1 MKKTKNKK
9 SSSMKHMVPDGF
21 WSQVGSMLL
30 LVLSLIIILS
40 LAGVRGSFTD
50 AIVDGL
56 YYVIGNSVYVLPV
69 VLIWISIKR
78 FTSKEGRIPYSVIIN
93 CIILVVM
100 ISILFNGFIA
110 GGGGAIGS
118 YLGSLM
124 AGLISGPGS
133 LLLAFAVSTINV
145 LFILSISPR
154 ELYEKTMLSYQDAKE
169 HKNSTIKLNDID
181 EKSPPSKKG
190 SISLKNLFA
199 KKKQSADGVEVES
212 KIASSKKVDGLRVTS
227 AGSQDEEPVK
237 NTSSKVESAL
247 TINKNED
254 SWMSPEPALLDN
266 KQFKPDA
273 GDIKKNAQ
281 IIKET
286 LADFKVDVEMEE
298 ANIGPRVT
306 QFTLKPPSGVRLQKI
321 TALDTNIALNLA
333 AESIRIEAPIPGKKA
348 VGIEVP
354 NKKSAIVT
362 LRGIIE
368 SNQWKH
374 DDSKLSFA
382 IGKDISGKSIIGQLD
397 AMPHLLIAG
406 QTGSGK
412 SIMINTFLLSLLY
425 KNSPSELKLILVDP
439 KRVEL
444 SPYNHIPHL
453 LTQVITDP
461 DKCLSALKWAVD
473 EMERRYEL
481 LAEKGKREI
490 KSFNNSNAE
499 EKLPYIV
506 IVIDELADLM
516 MVAARDVESLIVRI
530 AQKARAVGIHL
541 VLATQRPS
549 VDVIT
554 GLIKANIPARIA
566 FTVASQIDSRT
577 IIDQTGAEKLLG
589 KGDLLFTTPQITKP
603 QRIQGAFVSEDEVNA
618 VVNFV
623 KSQAAP
629 NYDEEVVKQ
638 QVSIGSNGG
647 VVMDFDGSSGDEDLY
662 KDSVKVVVDAGKASA
677 SLLQRRLRIGYSRA
691 SRMIDVLEERG
702 IIGPA
707 DGARPREVL
716 INSIDS
722 ESGSEYQ
729 L

>member
-56 YYVIGNSVYVLPV
+56 YYVIGNSVYILPV

-100 ISILFNGFIA
+100 ISILFNGFITD
-110 GGGGAIGS
+110 GGGILGS
-118 YLGSLM
+118 YLGNLM

-133 LLLAFAVSTINV
+133 LLLALAVSAINI

-154 ELYEKTMLSYQDAKE
+154 ELYEKTMFSYQDAKE

-181 EKSPPSKKG
+181 EKSSPSKIR
-190 SISLKNLFA
+190 SVSLKNLFA
-199 KKKQSADGVEVES
+199 KKQQSTDGAETES
-212 KIASSKKVDGLRVTS
+212 KAASSKKVDGLRVTS

-237 NTSSKVESAL
+237 STASKAESAL

-254 SWMSPEPALLDN
+254 SWMTPEPALLDN

-321 TALDTNIALNLA
+321 TALDTNLALNLA

-368 SNQWKH
+368 SSQWKH

-412 SIMINTFLLSLLY
+412 SIMINTILLSLLY
-425 KNSPSELKLILVDP
+425 KNSPSDLKLILVDP

-490 KSFNNSNAE
+490 KSFNDSNAE

-530 AQKARAVGIHL
+530 AQKARAIGIHL
-541 VLATQRPS
+541 VLAIQRPS

-629 NYDEEVVKQ
+629 NYDEGVVKQ

-702 IIGPA
+702 VIGPA

-716 INSIDS
+716 ISSID
-722 ESGSEYQ
+722 ESSDSGDI
-729 L
+729 

>member
-56 YYVIGNSVYVLPV
+56 YYVIGNSVYILPV

-78 FTSKEGRIPYSVIIN
+78 FTSKEGKIPYSVIIN

-100 ISILFNGFIA
+100 ISILFNGFITD
-110 GGGGAIGS
+110 GGGAIGS

-212 KIASSKKVDGLRVTS
+212 KITSSKKVDGLRVTS
-227 AGSQDEEPVK
+227 AGSEDEDPVK

-321 TALDTNIALNLA
+321 TALDTNLALNLA

-362 LRGIIE
+362 LRGIVE

-425 KNSPSELKLILVDP
+425 KNSPSDLKLILVDP

-554 GLIKANIPARIA
+554 GLIKANIPARVA

-589 KGDLLFTTPQITKP
+589 KGDLLFTTPQIIKP

-638 QVSIGSNGG
+638 QVNIGSNGG

-716 INSIDS
+716 ISSID
-722 ESGSEYQ
+722 ESSDFVDI
-729 L
+729 

>member
-56 YYVIGNSVYVLPV
+56 YYVIGNSVYILPA
-69 VLIWISIKR
+69 VLIWIAIKR

-100 ISILFNGFIA
+100 ISILFNGFITD
-110 GGGGAIGS
+110 GGGILGS
-118 YLGSLM
+118 YLGNMM

-133 LLLAFAVSTINV
+133 LLLALAVSAINI

-154 ELYEKTMLSYQDAKE
+154 ELYEKTMFSYQDAKE

-181 EKSPPSKKG
+181 EKSSPSKIR
-190 SISLKNLFA
+190 SVSLKNLFA
-199 KKKQSADGVEVES
+199 KKQQSTDGADSES
-212 KIASSKKVDGLRVTS
+212 RAASSKKVDGLRVTS

-237 NTSSKVESAL
+237 STVSKAESAL

-254 SWMSPEPALLDN
+254 SWMIPEPALLDN

-321 TALDTNIALNLA
+321 TALDTNLALNLA

-368 SNQWKH
+368 SSQWKH

-425 KNSPSELKLILVDP
+425 KNSPSDLKLILVDP

-490 KSFNNSNAE
+490 KSFNDSNAE

-530 AQKARAVGIHL
+530 AQKARAIGIHL

-629 NYDEEVVKQ
+629 NYDEDVVKQ
-638 QVSIGSNGG
+638 QVNIGSNGG

-702 IIGPA
+702 VIGPA

-716 INSIDS
+716 ISSID
-722 ESGSEYQ
+722 ESSDSGDI
-729 L
+729 

>member
-1 MKKTKNKK
+1 M
-9 SSSMKHMVPDGF
+9 
-21 WSQVGSMLL
+21 
-30 LVLSLIIILS
+30 
-40 LAGVRGSFTD
+40 
-50 AIVDGL
+50 
-56 YYVIGNSVYVLPV
+56 
-69 VLIWISIKR
+69 
-78 FTSKEGRIPYSVIIN
+78 
-93 CIILVVM
+93 
-100 ISILFNGFIA
+100 
-110 GGGGAIGS
+110 
-118 YLGSLM
+118 
-124 AGLISGPGS
+124 
-133 LLLAFAVSTINV
+133 
-145 LFILSISPR
+145 
-154 ELYEKTMLSYQDAKE
+154 
-169 HKNSTIKLNDID
+169 
-181 EKSPPSKKG
+181 
-190 SISLKNLFA
+190 
-199 KKKQSADGVEVES
+199 
-212 KIASSKKVDGLRVTS
+212 
-227 AGSQDEEPVK
+227 
-237 NTSSKVESAL
+237 
-247 TINKNED
+247 
-254 SWMSPEPALLDN
+254 LDN

-321 TALDTNIALNLA
+321 TALDTNLALNLA

-368 SNQWKH
+368 SSQWKH

-425 KNSPSELKLILVDP
+425 KNSPSDLKLILVDP

-490 KSFNNSNAE
+490 KSFNDSNAE

-530 AQKARAVGIHL
+530 AQKARAIGIHL

-629 NYDEEVVKQ
+629 NYDEDVVKQ

-702 IIGPA
+702 VIGPA

-716 INSIDS
+716 ISSID
-722 ESGSEYQ
+722 ESSDSGDI
-729 L
+729 

>member
-56 YYVIGNSVYVLPV
+56 YSIIGNSVYILPV
-69 VLIWISIKR
+69 VLIWTSIKR

-100 ISILFNGFIA
+100 ISILFNGFITD
-110 GGGGAIGS
+110 GGGAIGS
-118 YLGSLM
+118 YLGNLM

-212 KIASSKKVDGLRVTS
+212 KITSSKKVDGLRVTS
-227 AGSQDEEPVK
+227 AGSEDEDPVK

-321 TALDTNIALNLA
+321 TALDTNLALNLA

-362 LRGIIE
+362 LRGIVE

-425 KNSPSELKLILVDP
+425 KNSPSDLKLILVDP

-554 GLIKANIPARIA
+554 GLIKANIPARVA

-589 KGDLLFTTPQITKP
+589 KGDLLFTTPQIIKP

-638 QVSIGSNGG
+638 QVNIGSNGG

-716 INSIDS
+716 ISSID
-722 ESGSEYQ
+722 ESSDFVDI
-729 L
+729 

>member
-1 MKKTKNKK
+1 
-9 SSSMKHMVPDGF
+9 MKHMVPDGF

-56 YYVIGNSVYVLPV
+56 YSIIGNSVYILPV

-100 ISILFNGFIA
+100 ISILFNGFITD
-110 GGGGAIGS
+110 GGGILGS
-118 YLGSLM
+118 YLGNLM

-133 LLLAFAVSTINV
+133 LLLALAVSAINI

-154 ELYEKTMLSYQDAKE
+154 ELYEKTMFSYQDAKE

-181 EKSPPSKKG
+181 EKSSPSK
-190 SISLKNLFA
+190 IRNVSLKNLFA
-199 KKKQSADGVEVES
+199 KKQQSTDGADTES
-212 KIASSKKVDGLRVTS
+212 KAASSKKVDGLRVTS

-237 NTSSKVESAL
+237 STASKAESAL

-254 SWMSPEPALLDN
+254 SWMTPEPALLDN

-321 TALDTNIALNLA
+321 TALDTNLALNLA

-368 SNQWKH
+368 SSQWKH

-425 KNSPSELKLILVDP
+425 KNSPSDLKLILVDP

-490 KSFNNSNAE
+490 KSFNDSNAE

-530 AQKARAVGIHL
+530 AQKARAIGIHL

-629 NYDEEVVKQ
+629 NYDEDVVKQ

-691 SRMIDVLEERG
+691 SRTIDVLEERG
-702 IIGPA
+702 VIGPA

-716 INSIDS
+716 ISSID
-722 ESGSEYQ
+722 ESSDSGDI
-729 L
+729 

>member
-1 MKKTKNKK
+1 
-9 SSSMKHMVPDGF
+9 MKHMVPDGF

-56 YYVIGNSVYVLPV
+56 YYVIGNSVYILPA
-69 VLIWISIKR
+69 VLIWIAIKR

-100 ISILFNGFIA
+100 ISILFNGFITD
-110 GGGGAIGS
+110 GGGILGS
-118 YLGSLM
+118 YLGNMM

-133 LLLAFAVSTINV
+133 LLLALAVSAINI

-154 ELYEKTMLSYQDAKE
+154 ELYEKTMFSYQDAKE

-181 EKSPPSKKG
+181 EKSSPSKIR
-190 SISLKNLFA
+190 SVSLKNLFA
-199 KKKQSADGVEVES
+199 KKQQSTDGADSES
-212 KIASSKKVDGLRVTS
+212 RAASSKKVDGLRVTS

-237 NTSSKVESAL
+237 STVSKAESAL

-254 SWMSPEPALLDN
+254 SWMIPEPALLDN

-321 TALDTNIALNLA
+321 TALDTNLALNLA

-368 SNQWKH
+368 SSQWKH

-425 KNSPSELKLILVDP
+425 KNSPSDLKLILVDP

-490 KSFNNSNAE
+490 KSFNDSNAE

-530 AQKARAVGIHL
+530 AQKARAIGIHL

-629 NYDEEVVKQ
+629 NYDEDVVKQ
-638 QVSIGSNGG
+638 QVNIGSNGG

-702 IIGPA
+702 VIGPA

-716 INSIDS
+716 ISSID
-722 ESGSEYQ
+722 ESSDSGDI
-729 L
+729 

>member
-56 YYVIGNSVYVLPV
+56 YYVIGNSVYILPV

-100 ISILFNGFIA
+100 ISILFNGFITD
-110 GGGGAIGS
+110 GGGIIGS
-118 YLGSLM
+118 YLGNLM

-133 LLLAFAVSTINV
+133 LLLALAVSAINI

-154 ELYEKTMLSYQDAKE
+154 ELYEKTMFSYQDAKE

-181 EKSPPSKKG
+181 EKSSPSKIR
-190 SISLKNLFA
+190 SVSLKNLFA
-199 KKKQSADGVEVES
+199 KKQQSTDGAETES
-212 KIASSKKVDGLRVTS
+212 KAASSKKVDGLRVTS

-237 NTSSKVESAL
+237 STASKAESAL

-254 SWMSPEPALLDN
+254 SWMTPEPALLDN

-321 TALDTNIALNLA
+321 TALDTNLALNLA

-368 SNQWKH
+368 SSQWKH

-425 KNSPSELKLILVDP
+425 KNSPSDLKLILVDP

-490 KSFNNSNAE
+490 KSFNDSNAE

-530 AQKARAVGIHL
+530 AQKARAIGIHL

-629 NYDEEVVKQ
+629 NYDEDVVKQ

-702 IIGPA
+702 VIGPA

-716 INSIDS
+716 ISSID
-722 ESGSEYQ
+722 ESSDSGDI
-729 L
+729 

>member
-40 LAGVRGSFTD
+40 LAGVRGSFTY

-56 YYVIGNSVYVLPV
+56 YYVIGNSVYILPA

-100 ISILFNGFIA
+100 ISILFNGFITD
-110 GGGGAIGS
+110 GGGIIGS
-118 YLGSLM
+118 YLGNLM

-133 LLLAFAVSTINV
+133 LLLALAVSAINI

-154 ELYEKTMLSYQDAKE
+154 ELYEKTMFSYQDAKE

-181 EKSPPSKKG
+181 EKSSPSKIR
-190 SISLKNLFA
+190 SVSLKNLFA
-199 KKKQSADGVEVES
+199 KKQQSTDGAETES
-212 KIASSKKVDGLRVTS
+212 KSASSKKVDGLRVTS

-237 NTSSKVESAL
+237 STASKSESAL

-254 SWMSPEPALLDN
+254 SWMTPEPALLDN

-321 TALDTNIALNLA
+321 TALDTNLALNLA

-368 SNQWKH
+368 SSQWKH

-425 KNSPSELKLILVDP
+425 KNSPSDLKLILVDP

-490 KSFNNSNAE
+490 KSFNDSNAE

-530 AQKARAVGIHL
+530 AQKARAIGIHL

-629 NYDEEVVKQ
+629 NYDEDVVKQ

-702 IIGPA
+702 VIGPA

-716 INSIDS
+716 ISSID
-722 ESGSEYQ
+722 ESSDSGDI
-729 L
+729 

>member
-1 MKKTKNKK
+1 
-9 SSSMKHMVPDGF
+9 MVPDGF

-110 GGGGAIGS
+110 DGGGAIGS

-190 SISLKNLFA
+190 SISLKNIFA
-199 KKKQSADGVEVES
+199 KKKQSADGIEVES
-212 KIASSKKVDGLRVTS
+212 KITSSKKVDGLRVTS
-227 AGSQDEEPVK
+227 AGSEDEDPVK

-321 TALDTNIALNLA
+321 TALDTNLALNLA

-716 INSIDS
+716 ISSID
-722 ESGSEYQ
+722 ESSDFVDI
-729 L
+729 

>member
-1 MKKTKNKK
+1 
-9 SSSMKHMVPDGF
+9 MKHMVPDGF

-110 GGGGAIGS
+110 DGGGAIGS

-190 SISLKNLFA
+190 SISLKNIFA
-199 KKKQSADGVEVES
+199 KKKQSADGIEVES
-212 KIASSKKVDGLRVTS
+212 KITSSKKVDGLRVTS
-227 AGSQDEEPVK
+227 AGSEDEDPVK

-321 TALDTNIALNLA
+321 TALDTNLALNLA

-716 INSIDS
+716 ISSID
-722 ESGSEYQ
+722 ESSDFVDI
-729 L
+729 

>member
-56 YYVIGNSVYVLPV
+56 YYVIGNSVYILPA
-69 VLIWISIKR
+69 VLIWIAIKR

-100 ISILFNGFIA
+100 ISILFNGFITD
-110 GGGGAIGS
+110 GGGILGS
-118 YLGSLM
+118 YLGNMM

-133 LLLAFAVSTINV
+133 LLLALAVSAINI

-154 ELYEKTMLSYQDAKE
+154 ELYEKTMFSYQDAKE

-181 EKSPPSKKG
+181 EKSSPSKIR
-190 SISLKNLFA
+190 SVSLKNLFA
-199 KKKQSADGVEVES
+199 KKQQSTDGADSES
-212 KIASSKKVDGLRVTS
+212 RAASSKKVDGLRVTS

-237 NTSSKVESAL
+237 STVSKSESAL

-254 SWMSPEPALLDN
+254 SWMTPEPALLDN

-321 TALDTNIALNLA
+321 TALDTNLALNLA

-354 NKKSAIVT
+354 NKRSAIVT

-368 SNQWKH
+368 SSQWKH

-425 KNSPSELKLILVDP
+425 KNSPSDLKLILVDP

-490 KSFNNSNAE
+490 KSFNDSNAE

-530 AQKARAVGIHL
+530 AQKARAIGIHL

-629 NYDEEVVKQ
+629 NYDEDVVKQ
-638 QVSIGSNGG
+638 QVNIGSNGG

-702 IIGPA
+702 VIGPA

-716 INSIDS
+716 ISSID
-722 ESGSEYQ
+722 ESSDSGNN
-729 L
+729 

>member
-56 YYVIGNSVYVLPV
+56 YYVIGNSVYILPV

-100 ISILFNGFIA
+100 ISILFNGFITD
-110 GGGGAIGS
+110 GGGIIGS
-118 YLGSLM
+118 YLGNLM

-133 LLLAFAVSTINV
+133 LLLALAVSAINI

-154 ELYEKTMLSYQDAKE
+154 ELYEKTMFSYQDAKE

-181 EKSPPSKKG
+181 EKSSPSKIR
-190 SISLKNLFA
+190 SVSLKNLFA
-199 KKKQSADGVEVES
+199 KKQQSTDGAETES
-212 KIASSKKVDGLRVTS
+212 KAASSKKVDGLRVTS

-237 NTSSKVESAL
+237 STASKAESAL

-254 SWMSPEPALLDN
+254 SWMTPEPALLDN

-321 TALDTNIALNLA
+321 TALDTNLALNLA

-368 SNQWKH
+368 SSQWKH

-425 KNSPSELKLILVDP
+425 KNSPSDLKLILVDP

-490 KSFNNSNAE
+490 KSFNDSNAE

-530 AQKARAVGIHL
+530 AQKARAIGIHL

-603 QRIQGAFVSEDEVNA
+603 QRIQGAFVSENEVNA

-629 NYDEEVVKQ
+629 NYDEDVVKQ

-702 IIGPA
+702 VIGPA

-716 INSIDS
+716 ISSID
-722 ESGSEYQ
+722 ESSDSGDI
-729 L
+729 

>member
-56 YYVIGNSVYVLPV
+56 YYVIGNSVYILPV

-100 ISILFNGFIA
+100 ISILFNGFITD
-110 GGGGAIGS
+110 GGGIIGS
-118 YLGSLM
+118 YLGNLM

-133 LLLAFAVSTINV
+133 LLLALAVSAINI

-154 ELYEKTMLSYQDAKE
+154 ELYEKTMFSYQDAKE

-181 EKSPPSKKG
+181 EKSSPSKIR
-190 SISLKNLFA
+190 SVSLKNLFA
-199 KKKQSADGVEVES
+199 KKQQSSDGTETES
-212 KIASSKKVDGLRVTS
+212 KTASSKKVDGLRVTS

-237 NTSSKVESAL
+237 STASKAESAL

-254 SWMSPEPALLDN
+254 SWMTPEPALLDN

-321 TALDTNIALNLA
+321 TALDTNLALNLA

-368 SNQWKH
+368 SSQWKH

-425 KNSPSELKLILVDP
+425 KNSPSDLKLILVDP

-490 KSFNNSNAE
+490 KSFNDSNAE

-530 AQKARAVGIHL
+530 AQKARAIGIHL

-629 NYDEEVVKQ
+629 NYDEDVVKQ

-702 IIGPA
+702 VIGPA

-716 INSIDS
+716 ISSID
-722 ESGSEYQ
+722 ESSDSGDI
-729 L
+729 

>member
-110 GGGGAIGS
+110 DGGGAIGS

-190 SISLKNLFA
+190 SISLKNIFA
-199 KKKQSADGVEVES
+199 KKKQSADGIEVES
-212 KIASSKKVDGLRVTS
+212 KITSSKKVDGLRVTS
-227 AGSQDEEPVK
+227 AGSEDEDPVK

-321 TALDTNIALNLA
+321 TALDTNLALNLA

-716 INSIDS
+716 ISSID
-722 ESGSEYQ
+722 ESSDFVDI
-729 L
+729 

>member
-56 YYVIGNSVYVLPV
+56 YSIIGNSVYILPV

-100 ISILFNGFIA
+100 ISILFNGFITD
-110 GGGGAIGS
+110 GGGILGS
-118 YLGSLM
+118 YLGNLM

-133 LLLAFAVSTINV
+133 LLLALAVSAINI

-154 ELYEKTMLSYQDAKE
+154 ELYEKTMFSYQDAKE

-181 EKSPPSKKG
+181 EKSSPSKIR
-190 SISLKNLFA
+190 SVSLKNLFA
-199 KKKQSADGVEVES
+199 KKQKSTDGDETES
-212 KIASSKKVDGLRVTS
+212 KAASSKKVDGLRVTS
-227 AGSQDEEPVK
+227 AGSQDEEPIK
-237 NTSSKVESAL
+237 STASKAESAL

-254 SWMSPEPALLDN
+254 SWMTPEPALLDN

-321 TALDTNIALNLA
+321 TALDTNLALNLA

-368 SNQWKH
+368 SSQWKH

-425 KNSPSELKLILVDP
+425 KNSPSDLKLILVDP

-490 KSFNNSNAE
+490 KSFNDSNAE

-530 AQKARAVGIHL
+530 AQKARAIGIHL

-629 NYDEEVVKQ
+629 NYDEDVVKQ

-702 IIGPA
+702 VIGPA

-716 INSIDS
+716 ISSID
-722 ESGSEYQ
+722 ESSDSGDI
-729 L
+729 

>member
-56 YYVIGNSVYVLPV
+56 YYVIGNSVYILPV

-100 ISILFNGFIA
+100 ISILFNGFITD
-110 GGGGAIGS
+110 GGGILGS
-118 YLGSLM
+118 YLGNLM

-133 LLLAFAVSTINV
+133 LLLALAVSAINI

-154 ELYEKTMLSYQDAKE
+154 ELYEKTMFSYQDAKE

-181 EKSPPSKKG
+181 EKSSPSKIR
-190 SISLKNLFA
+190 SVSLKNLFA
-199 KKKQSADGVEVES
+199 KKQQSTDGDETES
-212 KIASSKKVDGLRVTS
+212 KAASSKKVDGLRVTS

-237 NTSSKVESAL
+237 STASKAESAL

-254 SWMSPEPALLDN
+254 SWMTPEPVLLDN

-321 TALDTNIALNLA
+321 TALDTNLALNLA

-368 SNQWKH
+368 SSQWKH

-425 KNSPSELKLILVDP
+425 KNSPSDLKLILVDP

-490 KSFNNSNAE
+490 KSFNDSNAE

-530 AQKARAVGIHL
+530 AQKARAIGIHL

-629 NYDEEVVKQ
+629 NYDEDVVKQ

-702 IIGPA
+702 VIGPA

-716 INSIDS
+716 ISSID
-722 ESGSEYQ
+722 ESSDSGYI
-729 L
+729 

>member
-56 YYVIGNSVYVLPV
+56 YYVIGNSVYILPV

-100 ISILFNGFIA
+100 ISILFNGFITD
-110 GGGGAIGS
+110 GGGIIGS
-118 YLGSLM
+118 YLGNLM

-133 LLLAFAVSTINV
+133 LLLALAVSAINI

-154 ELYEKTMLSYQDAKE
+154 ELYEKTMFSYQDAKE

-181 EKSPPSKKG
+181 EKSSPSKIR
-190 SISLKNLFA
+190 SVSLKNLFA
-199 KKKQSADGVEVES
+199 KKQQSTDGAETES
-212 KIASSKKVDGLRVTS
+212 KAASSKKVDGLRVIS

-237 NTSSKVESAL
+237 STASKAESAL

-254 SWMSPEPALLDN
+254 SWMTPEPALLDN

-321 TALDTNIALNLA
+321 TALDTNLALNLA

-368 SNQWKH
+368 SSQWKH

-425 KNSPSELKLILVDP
+425 KNSPSDLKLILVDP

-490 KSFNNSNAE
+490 KSFNDSNAE

-530 AQKARAVGIHL
+530 AQKARAIGIHL

-554 GLIKANIPARIA
+554 GLIKANIPARVA

-629 NYDEEVVKQ
+629 NYDEDVVKQ

-716 INSIDS
+716 ISSID
-722 ESGSEYQ
+722 ESSDSGNN
-729 L
+729 

>member
-50 AIVDGL
+50 AIVNGL
-56 YYVIGNSVYVLPV
+56 YYVIGNSVYILPV

-100 ISILFNGFIA
+100 ISILFNGFITD
-110 GGGGAIGS
+110 GGGILGS
-118 YLGSLM
+118 YLGNLM

-133 LLLAFAVSTINV
+133 LLLALAVSAINI

-154 ELYEKTMLSYQDAKE
+154 ELYEKTMFSYQDAKE

-181 EKSPPSKKG
+181 EKSSPSKIR
-190 SISLKNLFA
+190 SVSLKNLFA
-199 KKKQSADGVEVES
+199 KKQKSTDGDETES
-212 KIASSKKVDGLRVTS
+212 KAASSKKVDGLRVTS
-227 AGSQDEEPVK
+227 AGSQDEEPIK
-237 NTSSKVESAL
+237 STASKAESAL

-254 SWMSPEPALLDN
+254 SWMTPEPALLDN

-321 TALDTNIALNLA
+321 TALDTNLALNLA

-368 SNQWKH
+368 SSQWKH

-425 KNSPSELKLILVDP
+425 KNSPSDLKLILVDP

-490 KSFNNSNAE
+490 KSFNDSNAE

-530 AQKARAVGIHL
+530 AQKARAIGIHL
-541 VLATQRPS
+541 VLATQRPN

-629 NYDEEVVKQ
+629 NYDEDVVKQ

-702 IIGPA
+702 VIGPA

-716 INSIDS
+716 ISSID
-722 ESGSEYQ
+722 ESSDSGDI
-729 L
+729 

>member
-1 MKKTKNKK
+1 MKKIKNKK
-9 SSSMKHMVPDGF
+9 TSSIKHMLPDGF
-21 WSQVGSMLL
+21 WSQVGSLSL
-30 LVLSLIIILS
+30 LVLSIIIILS
-40 LAGVRGSFTD
+40 LMGIRGTFTEVIISTLMG
-50 AIVDGL
+50 IV
-56 YYVIGNSVYVLPV
+56 GNSVYILPII
-69 VLIWISIKR
+69 LIWISIKR
-78 FTSKEGRIPYSVIIN
+78 FTSREGKVPYSVVIN

-100 ISILFNGFIA
+100 TSIIFNSLISK
-110 GGGGAIGS
+110 GGGSVGE
-118 YLGSLM
+118 YLGNLM
-124 AGLISGPGS
+124 ASLISEPGA
-133 LLLAFAVSTINV
+133 LLLATVTSLINI

-154 ELYEKTMLSYQDAKE
+154 ELYEKLTIKYQDINNQ
-169 HKNSTIKLNDID
+169 KNNTIKLNDID
-181 EKSPPSKKG
+181 ETSTYPKVRTTRF
-190 SISLKNLFA
+190 KNIFA
-199 KKKQSADGVEVES
+199 KKQNSSEDINSDDVTKL
-212 KIASSKKVDGLRVTS
+212 SKKIDSLKVYSSDT
-227 AGSQDEEPVK
+227 QDEETLRPG
-237 NTSSKVESAL
+237 
-247 TINKNED
+247 IKNEVVLTYNKGD
-254 SWMSPEPALLDN
+254 DTWINPEPALLDN

-321 TALDTNIALNLA
+321 TALDTNLALNLA

-368 SNQWKH
+368 SSQWKH
-374 DDSKLSFA
+374 NNSKLSFA
-382 IGKDISGKSIIGQLD
+382 IGKDISGKSIIGELD

-425 KNSPSELKLILVDP
+425 KNSPSDLKLVLVDP

-490 KSFNNSNAE
+490 KSFNESNSE

-589 KGDLLFTTPQITKP
+589 KGDLLFTTPQIVKP
-603 QRIQGAFVSEDEVNA
+603 QRIQGAFVSEQEVNA

-623 KSQAAP
+623 KSQATP
-629 NYDEEVVKQ
+629 NYDEDVIKQ
-638 QVSIGSNGG
+638 QVSIGNSGA

-662 KDSVKVVVDAGKASA
+662 KDSVKVVIDAGKASA

-691 SRMIDVLEERG
+691 SRMIDILEERG
-702 IIGPA
+702 VIGPA

-716 INSIDS
+716 ISSIDEPDS
-722 ESGSEYQ
+722 IQ
-729 L
+729 K

>member
-1 MKKTKNKK
+1 MGKLKNKK
-9 SSSMKHMVPDGF
+9 STTSIRHIVPEGF
-21 WSQVGSMLL
+21 WSQVFSVAILIVALIILIGLL
-30 LVLSLIIILS
+30 GIKGWLTSNVIEIIQYFIGISIYIFPIVLIGLSL
-40 LAGVRGSFTD
+40 
-50 AIVDGL
+50 
-56 YYVIGNSVYVLPV
+56 
-69 VLIWISIKR
+69 KR
-78 FTSKEGRIPYSVIIN
+78 LFSKEGKLPISVIVNSLIFTAMLSA
-93 CIILVVM
+93 IV
-100 ISILFNGFIA
+100 SILSYGRGGVVGDFISGYMVSMLGSVGSTMIFTLTGAINLMFIFSKTPRDVYGYFKSNITIPPADEEQSKTIKFSESGDERINTMGRPRLKLKSILA
-110 GGGGAIGS
+110 GKNNSGHFDGIQKPKTELKVQGNEDQPIMSPVSGGA
-118 YLGSLM
+118 
-124 AGLISGPGS
+124 
-133 LLLAFAVSTINV
+133 
-145 LFILSISPR
+145 
-154 ELYEKTMLSYQDAKE
+154 
-169 HKNSTIKLNDID
+169 
-181 EKSPPSKKG
+181 KK
-190 SISLKNLFA
+190 
-199 KKKQSADGVEVES
+199 
-212 KIASSKKVDGLRVTS
+212 
-227 AGSQDEEPVK
+227 
-237 NTSSKVESAL
+237 AL
-247 TINKNED
+247 TINGQAN
-254 SWMSPEPALLDN
+254 WLLPESELLES
-266 KQFKPDA
+266 KTFKPDA

-281 IIKET
+281 IIKDT

-354 NKKSAIVT
+354 NRKSAIVT
-362 LRGIIE
+362 LRSVIE
-368 SNQWKH
+368 SKIWLES
-374 DDSKLSFA
+374 DSALSFA
-382 IGKDISGKSIIGQLD
+382 IGKDISGIPMVGELD
-397 AMPHLLIAG
+397 VMPHLLIAG

-412 SIMINTFLLSLLY
+412 SIMINTFLISLLY
-425 KNSPSELKLILVDP
+425 RNPPSDLKLILVDP

-453 LTQVITDP
+453 LTQVITNP
-461 DKCLSALKWAVD
+461 EKCLSALKWAVD

-481 LAEKGKREI
+481 LAENGKREI
-490 KSFNNSNAE
+490 KSYNISNIQD
-499 EKLPYIV
+499 KLPYIV

-516 MVAARDVESLIVRI
+516 MVAAKEVESLIVRI

-589 KGDLLFTTPQITKP
+589 RGDLLYTTPQVPKP
-603 QRIQGAFVSEDEVNA
+603 KRIQGAFVSEYEINN
-618 VVNFV
+618 VVNFI
-623 KSQAAP
+623 KSQAEP
-629 NYDEEVVKQ
+629 NYDDNVIKQ
-638 QVSIGSNGG
+638 HVNIGSSGG
-647 VVMDFDGSSGDEDLY
+647 IVMDIDGSSGDEEIL
-662 KDSVKVVVDAGKASA
+662 KDAIRVVVESGKASA

-691 SRMIDVLEERG
+691 SRLIDIMEERG

>member
-1 MKKTKNKK
+1 
-9 SSSMKHMVPDGF
+9 MVPDGF

-716 INSIDS
+716 ISSID
-722 ESGSEYQ
+722 ESSDFVDI
-729 L
+729 

>member
-56 YYVIGNSVYVLPV
+56 YSIIGNSVYILPV

-100 ISILFNGFIA
+100 ISILFNGFITD
-110 GGGGAIGS
+110 GGGILGS
-118 YLGSLM
+118 YLGNLM

-133 LLLAFAVSTINV
+133 LLLALAVSAINI

-154 ELYEKTMLSYQDAKE
+154 ELYEKTMFSYQDAKE

-181 EKSPPSKKG
+181 EKSSPSKIR
-190 SISLKNLFA
+190 SVSLKNLFA
-199 KKKQSADGVEVES
+199 KKQQSTDGDETES
-212 KIASSKKVDGLRVTS
+212 KAASSKKVDGLRVTS
-227 AGSQDEEPVK
+227 AGSQDEEPIK
-237 NTSSKVESAL
+237 STASKAESAL

-254 SWMSPEPALLDN
+254 SWMTPEPALLDN

-321 TALDTNIALNLA
+321 TALDTNLALNLA

-368 SNQWKH
+368 SSQWKH

-425 KNSPSELKLILVDP
+425 KNSPSDLKLILVDP

-490 KSFNNSNAE
+490 KSFNDSNAE

-530 AQKARAVGIHL
+530 AQKARAIGIHL

-577 IIDQTGAEKLLG
+577 IIDQTGSEKLLG

-629 NYDEEVVKQ
+629 NYDEDVVKQ

-702 IIGPA
+702 VIGPA

-716 INSIDS
+716 ISSID
-722 ESGSEYQ
+722 ESSDSGDI
-729 L
+729 

>member
-56 YYVIGNSVYVLPV
+56 YYVIGNSVYILPV

-100 ISILFNGFIA
+100 ISILFNGFITD
-110 GGGGAIGS
+110 GGGILGS
-118 YLGSLM
+118 YLGNLM

-133 LLLAFAVSTINV
+133 LLLALAVSAINI

-154 ELYEKTMLSYQDAKE
+154 ELYEKTMFSYQDAKE

-181 EKSPPSKKG
+181 EKSSPSKIR
-190 SISLKNLFA
+190 SVSLKNLFA
-199 KKKQSADGVEVES
+199 KKQQSSDGAETES
-212 KIASSKKVDGLRVTS
+212 KAASSKKVDGLRVTS

-237 NTSSKVESAL
+237 STASKAESAL

-254 SWMSPEPALLDN
+254 SWMTPEPALLDN

-321 TALDTNIALNLA
+321 TALDTNLALNLA

-368 SNQWKH
+368 SSQWKH

-425 KNSPSELKLILVDP
+425 KNSPSDLKLILVDP

-490 KSFNNSNAE
+490 KSFNDSNAE

-530 AQKARAVGIHL
+530 AQKARAIGIHL

-629 NYDEEVVKQ
+629 NYDEDVVKQ

-702 IIGPA
+702 VIGPA

-716 INSIDS
+716 ISSID
-722 ESGSEYQ
+722 ESSDSGDI
-729 L
+729 